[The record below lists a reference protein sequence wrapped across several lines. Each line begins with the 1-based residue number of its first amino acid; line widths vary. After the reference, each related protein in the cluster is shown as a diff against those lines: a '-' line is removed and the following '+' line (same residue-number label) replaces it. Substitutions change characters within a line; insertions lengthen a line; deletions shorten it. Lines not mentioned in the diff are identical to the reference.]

1 MSLWCLPVMWRVRLC
16 LNVGQNNLINL
27 GWFAIKSEKY
37 YLDIFKGEFSVISIY
52 IVLALSILFNEK
64 GIKI

>member
-1 MSLWCLPVMWRVRLC
+1 MWRVRLC
-16 LNVGQNNLINL
+16 LNVGQDNLINL

>member
-1 MSLWCLPVMWRVRLC
+1 MWRVRLC